1 MGISVEDFHL
11 NLFVF
16 LSVYSWMLSFEH
28 VFISIAQLKP
38 KKTFTSIGHH
48 PSDFCDQIL
57 LHESQILEK
66 KIYVRELP
74 YNWGTNK
81 YSKIWGN
88 NHTSV
93 LRNGGTKSTI
103 PIQTTMAI
111 TLANGHLLLF
121 IK

>member
-57 LHESQILEK
+57 LHESQILEE
-66 KIYVRELP
+66 KIYVREFFISESEVEGDL
-74 YNWGTNK
+74 
-81 YSKIWGN
+81 
-88 NHTSV
+88 
-93 LRNGGTKSTI
+93 GGEDWKKCVV
-103 PIQTTMAI
+103 
-111 TLANGHLLLF
+111 NV
-121 IK
+121 